1 MIFSGPEVIL
11 KAKRKV
17 GLLNKSYWNVVVLYL
32 QEYGG
37 LEYCP
42 DTITAKIL
50 EMDAR
55 SQSEVSLEYRS
66 LVFVCKYFYQGL
78 AARNPWLAWTNGY
91 EVP

>member
-1 MIFSGPEVIL
+1 M
-11 KAKRKV
+11 
-17 GLLNKSYWNVVVLYL
+17 VLCL

-55 SQSEVSLEYRS
+55 SQSEVSLEYCS
-66 LVFVCKYFYQGL
+66 LVFVCKCFYQGL
-78 AARNPWLAWTNGY
+78 AARSMVSVNQWFRSTITYTYSTSLW
-91 EVP
+91 

>member
-1 MIFSGPEVIL
+1 M
-11 KAKRKV
+11 
-17 GLLNKSYWNVVVLYL
+17 VLCL

-37 LEYCP
+37 LEHCP

-66 LVFVCKYFYQGL
+66 LVFVCKCFYQGL
-78 AARNPWLAWTNGY
+78 IARSIVSVNQWFRSTVTYTYSTSLW
-91 EVP
+91 